1 MSRTV
6 ITWLLIALLLRLVVG
21 LAQDPLLP
29 YSSETGGD
37 SGWYLENGYKLVS
50 GADVSQLA
58 PPPLYLIFIGLP
70 QLVLSPD
77 AAVIVIRILQAL
89 ASVATCYC
97 VYRIARN
104 IGGERAGMIALVLMV
119 LSPVFI
125 LETAQITTETLYLLW
140 LGLAFVAYLNAQAR
154 RERSYWLLIVAGVCF
169 GLATLTRAALLLFP
183 LGLVVHLLLIYR
195 PALALRRSAVLL
207 VVYALVISTW
217 TIYNLA
223 RWERFIIAGE
233 GFASMIY
240 IGAAGWE
247 SPQEVDSNLEQDAP
261 SVASESRQDQYID
274 GAATVIGRDVGG
286 YLGRRISELA
296 NAYLQPHGTLFFP
309 GESLRE
315 LAVRWLTQERSLD
328 GLVALIQGDAFFP
341 KMALYILHY
350 GSIVVGLLGMWQTR
364 RSWRVTLPLIGFVA
378 YVTLLHLALFA
389 LPRYIFPTTIV
400 WYSFAAVWLASLSG
414 VKSIISTQPVLA
426 KDGMR

>member
-6 ITWLLIALLLRLVVG
+6 ITWLLIAVILRLVAG

-70 QLVLSPD
+70 QLVLAPD
-77 AAVIVIRILQAL
+77 AAVIVIRIVQAL
-89 ASVATCYC
+89 AGVATCYC
-97 VYRIARN
+97 VYHIARS
-104 IGGERAGMIALVLMV
+104 IGGERTSMIALALMT

-125 LETAQITTETLYLLW
+125 LEAAQITTETLYLLW
-140 LGLAFVAYLNAQAR
+140 LGLAFVFYLQAHL
-154 RERSYWLLIVAGVCF
+154 RSEHPYRMLALAGMCF

-183 LGLVVHLLLIYR
+183 LGLVAHLLLIYR
-195 PALALRRSAVLL
+195 PALALRRIAMLL
-207 VVYALVISTW
+207 IVYGLMVSTW

-223 RWERFIIAGE
+223 RWDRFIIAGE

-240 IGAAGWE
+240 IGASGWE
-247 SPQEVDSNLEQDAP
+247 SPQDVDSNLEQDAP
-261 SVASESRQDQYID
+261 ASASESRQDQYID
-274 GAATVIGRDVGG
+274 GAAMVIGRDFGG

-296 NAYLQPHGTLFFP
+296 SAYLQPHGTLFFP

-315 LAVRWLTQERSLD
+315 LAVRWLTQDRSLG
-328 GLVALIQGDAFFP
+328 GLLALVQGDAFFP
-341 KMALYILHY
+341 KLALYILHY
-350 GSIVVGLLGMWQTR
+350 TSIVLGLLGMWRTR
-364 RSWRVTLPLIGFVA
+364 RNWRVTLPLIGFVA

-400 WYSFAAVWLASLSG
+400 WYCFAAVWLAGASR
-414 VKSIISTQPVLA
+414 VKSSMTVQPVLA
-426 KDGMR
+426 KDGVQ